1 MLRRIRA
8 HLTYANVMA
17 SVAVFIA
24 LGGTGYAALKIGSGQ
39 IRNNSVRS
47 KDVRNDNL
55 RGKDIRDA
63 SLTGS
68 DILESSL
75 GAVPSA
81 QQATNAE
88 TVGGLSAADLKVR
101 CPAGTALSAAGCIE
115 LQPRAA
121 AVYGNA
127 VAACALRSAAS
138 ADPRGT
144 AGCV

>member
-1 MLRRIRA
+1 M
-8 HLTYANVMA
+8 
-17 SVAVFIA
+17 
-24 LGGTGYAALKIGSGQ
+24 GGTGYAALKIGSGQ

-81 QQATNAE
+81 QQAANAA

-121 AVYGNA
+121 AVYGKA
-127 VAACALRSAAS
+127 IRPCATRSASGLPDA
-138 ADPRGT
+138 RGGLL
-144 AGCV
+144 GCV